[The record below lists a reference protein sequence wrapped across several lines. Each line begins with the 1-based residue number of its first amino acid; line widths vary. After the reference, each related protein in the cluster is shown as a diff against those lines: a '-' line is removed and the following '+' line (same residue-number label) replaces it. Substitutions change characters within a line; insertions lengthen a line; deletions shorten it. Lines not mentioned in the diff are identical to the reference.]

1 LLQPFQVRSFRFQW
15 PADLATS
22 WAMEME
28 VLILGWY
35 VLVETGSVL
44 WLTVFGSLQFTGT
57 LLAPLFGVLGDRIGP
72 RNLLCV
78 MRGIYAT
85 LAAAMT
91 TFALLD
97 VLSPVHVF
105 AIAALSGAVR
115 PSDQVMRNALV
126 GETMP
131 ADRLMGAMSIAR
143 TTADSARVA
152 GALAGAGMV
161 AMLGMGPAYVAIA
174 SLYAISVLL
183 TLGVANSRGG
193 SQARVAGRPS
203 PTSPWRDLRDAL
215 SYVWTRPPLLA
226 AMCLAFLVNM
236 TAFPLS
242 GGLLP
247 YVAKD
252 VYLID
257 RTGLGYLVASF
268 AFGGLVGSIILGKIS
283 NAIRP
288 ARMMLI
294 FASIWYAML
303 VVFAQQDRLMG
314 GMLMLLLCGM
324 AASFAMVPM
333 SVLLLRAAAAEL
345 RVRVMGLRMLA
356 VYGLPVGLLVAGP
369 LIQAEGFA
377 FTATLYGAVG
387 LLFTALIG
395 LRWRRHLWPLEAPS
409 NSR

>member
-1 LLQPFQVRSFRFQW
+1 
-15 PADLATS
+15 
-22 WAMEME
+22 ME

-44 WLTVFGSLQFTGT
+44 WLTAFASLQFTGT

-72 RNLLCV
+72 RNLLSV
-78 MRGIYAT
+78 MRAIYAMLAT
-85 LAAAMT
+85 LMMS
-91 TFALLD
+91 FAFMG
-97 VLSPVHVF
+97 VLSPLHVF
-105 AIAALSGAVR
+105 AIAAVSGAVR
-115 PSDQVMRNALV
+115 PSDMVMRNALV

-143 TTADSARVA
+143 TTADSARIA

-161 AMLGMGPAYVAIA
+161 AALGMGFAYLAIA
-174 SLYAISVLL
+174 SLYAVSALL
-183 TLGVANSRGG
+183 TLGVANNRPG
-193 SQARVAGRPS
+193 ARATVAGIVS

-215 SYVWTRPPLLA
+215 AYVWTRPQLLA
-226 AMCLAFLVNM
+226 AMCLAFLINM

-252 VYLID
+252 IYLID

-268 AFGGLVGSIILGKIS
+268 AFGGLVGSILLGKIS

-288 ARMMLI
+288 GRMMLV
-294 FASIWYAML
+294 FAAIWYVL
-303 VVFAQQDRLMG
+303 LLVFAQQDRAVG
-314 GMLMLLLCGM
+314 GAMLLLLCGM
-324 AASFAMVPM
+324 AGSLSMVPM
-333 SVLLLRAAAAEL
+333 SVMLLRTAGAEL

-369 LIQAEGFA
+369 LIQGYGFPA
-377 FTATLYGAVG
+377 TATLYGAIG
-387 LLFTALIG
+387 LLFTFLIG
-395 LRWRRHLWPLEAPS
+395 LRWRRHLWPLEAAA
-409 NSR
+409 NTR